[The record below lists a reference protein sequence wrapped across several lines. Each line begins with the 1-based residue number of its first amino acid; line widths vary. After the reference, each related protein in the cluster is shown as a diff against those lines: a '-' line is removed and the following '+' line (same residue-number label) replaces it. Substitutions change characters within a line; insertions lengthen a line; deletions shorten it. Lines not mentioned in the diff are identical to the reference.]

1 MFKLAT
7 PYHLNRSPFR
17 RATGVLHMLAR
28 DETIRRRPPAAA
40 MDSADVRCPLSR
52 LISAELSNMLG
63 TQQKPG
69 IAAGVLHF
77 RGWP

>member
-28 DETIRRRPPAAA
+28 DETIRRSSRPPAWNRQ
-40 MDSADVRCPLSR
+40 MFDVRH
-52 LISAELSNMLG
+52 
-63 TQQKPG
+63 
-69 IAAGVLHF
+69 AG
-77 RGWP
+77 

>member
-28 DETIRRRPPAAA
+28 DETIRRRQPAVA
-40 MDSADVRCPLSR
+40 MDIGRCSMSAKQVDLRRAVEHARHTTKTPASL
-52 LISAELSNMLG
+52 
-63 TQQKPG
+63 PG
-69 IAAGVLHF
+69 F
-77 RGWP
+77 CSP

>member
-17 RATGVLHMLAR
+17 KATGVLHMLAR
-28 DETIRRRPPAAA
+28 DEIIRRRQPAARHGLGRCS
-40 MDSADVRCPLSR
+40 MSASR

-63 TQQKPG
+63 TQ
-69 IAAGVLHF
+69 
-77 RGWP
+77 